1 MNIREQR
8 LANDYRALQRLCAF
22 KEPVKVKIVEKR
34 GNPPD
39 YYLLQLSNCKGVE
52 SVSGDS
58 DTPKYRTEHTIEIR
72 DFPLEYGEPGQLPT
86 VIIKPYIFHPNVYSS
101 GKICFEGDDKN
112 ALIQPLDFIVERVIS
127 VIQYENIR
135 FGTETNK
142 DARTWANRNKHL
154 FPLRVTPNLNWR

>member
-22 KEPVKVKIVEKR
+22 NEPVKVKIVEKR
-34 GNPPD
+34 GHPPD

-52 SVSGDS
+52 SVSGS

-72 DFPLEYGEPGQLPT
+72 DFPLQYGEPGELPT
-86 VIIKPYIFHPNVYSS
+86 VIIKPYIFHPNVYLS
-101 GKICFEGDDKN
+101 GKICFDGDDKN

-127 VIQYENIR
+127 VIQYENLR
-135 FGTETNK
+135 FGNETNEN
-142 DARTWANRNKHL
+142 ARTWANRNKHL